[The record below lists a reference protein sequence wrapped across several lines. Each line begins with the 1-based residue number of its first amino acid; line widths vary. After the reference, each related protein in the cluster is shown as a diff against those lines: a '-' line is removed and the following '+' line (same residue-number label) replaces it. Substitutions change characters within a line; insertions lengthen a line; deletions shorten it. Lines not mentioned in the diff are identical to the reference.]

1 MYVFGAKKR
10 VHIPMGSEDIYLT
23 IREPTTEEMLTFMK
37 ERFEVVGKDVKENQM
52 GASINFVNKI
62 LVDVEGMGFIDDK
75 EENQILTNKTKDWKD
90 KIPAYFKRMVAF
102 MYEGASG
109 ATLEEAKPT

>member
-1 MYVFGAKKR
+1 MYVFGANKR

-23 IREPTTEEMLTFMK
+23 IREPTTEEMLTYMK
-37 ERFEVVGKDVKENQM
+37 ERYEVVGKDVKENQM
-52 GASINFVNKI
+52 GASINLVNKI
-62 LVDVEGMGFIDDK
+62 LVGVEGVGFVDGK
-75 EENQILTNKTKDWKD
+75 GKTQTLTNKVENWKD
-90 KIPAYFKRMVAF
+90 KIPAYFKRMIGF